1 MKKFICS
8 GILFIMFFL
17 TGIFNAQQYVTENVV
32 TGLTLPVAFSFMPN
46 GNIIITQKGS
56 GAKIYTPNNMLVSE
70 FWNFTDSLNSQ
81 AEQGVLGITLDPSF
95 SQNHYVYIYYVHS
108 NPPNT
113 QTDHLLRVV
122 RFTENNN
129 AGTAPL
135 IIFDHLLTGSV
146 TNHVGGNVHFGR
158 DGKLYISIGENGV
171 SSNAQLLTNPKGK
184 ILRINSNG
192 TIPADNPFYDD
203 GNPLTG
209 NDDRIWV
216 YGLRNSFDFT
226 FSSVNDSLYAS
237 ENGPTD
243 FDEIN
248 FITKGR
254 NYGWPTCSGY
264 CQPYNPA
271 YKQPMTVFSG
281 PLLPALTG
289 ILIYNSNVMPGL
301 QNMLIAASSNSHV
314 NGYIYQ
320 CELGNAPY
328 YDTIISKSQLV
339 DLRSITCLQ
348 QGPDGFIYALGIG
361 SGILYRIRPSTN
373 GIENSTE
380 PVNFSLQQNYPNPF
394 NPETTVKY
402 SLLKPGFVKI
412 NIYNA
417 EGRHIVT
424 LFEGMKQAGENKV
437 KWNAEGVPSGVYFCK
452 MEFENNT
459 LERKMVV
466 VK

>member
-1 MKKFICS
+1 
-8 GILFIMFFL
+8 
-17 TGIFNAQQYVTENVV
+17 
-32 TGLTLPVAFSFMPN
+32 
-46 GNIIITQKGS
+46 
-56 GAKIYTPNNMLVSE
+56 
-70 FWNFTDSLNSQ
+70 
-81 AEQGVLGITLDPSF
+81 
-95 SQNHYVYIYYVHS
+95 
-108 NPPNT
+108 
-113 QTDHLLRVV
+113 
-122 RFTENNN
+122 
-129 AGTAPL
+129 
-135 IIFDHLLTGSV
+135 
-146 TNHVGGNVHFGR
+146 
-158 DGKLYISIGENGV
+158 
-171 SSNAQLLTNPKGK
+171 
-184 ILRINSNG
+184 
-192 TIPADNPFYDD
+192 
-203 GNPLTG
+203 
-209 NDDRIWV
+209 
-216 YGLRNSFDFT
+216 
-226 FSSVNDSLYAS
+226 
-237 ENGPTD
+237 
-243 FDEIN
+243 
-248 FITKGR
+248 
-254 NYGWPTCSGY
+254 
-264 CQPYNPA
+264 
-271 YKQPMTVFSG
+271 
-281 PLLPALTG
+281 
-289 ILIYNSNVMPGL
+289 
-301 QNMLIAASSNSHV
+301 V

-328 YDTIISKSQLV
+328 YDTIISKSQLI